1 MKTNLLSISII
12 LFLFN
17 FQCRSQEN
25 ITYKSPLTKMA
36 DVLVNYSLELQPRE
50 KIAIWSTSE
59 ANELNLA
66 LYKEAILAGAY
77 PVIICDIPGWDE
89 IFFKYSNEEQLS
101 YQEDYYL
108 FIINHFDV
116 ILIIGAD
123 ANTKRLSNIN
133 PNNFKLSANAKQKI
147 NERWMERV
155 TNKESR
161 WCYTIFPTEAYAQEA
176 EMGTLEYKEF
186 VYNACKLNQP
196 NPSKSWQEDSKRQ
209 HEFSNWWKG
218 KDKVEL
224 KGPDIEL
231 TMSVKDRFFIVA
243 DGKLNFP
250 DGEVFCSPI
259 ENSANGWV
267 KFSYPAIVNGQEIQD
282 LELWFENGKVV
293 KHKASKGEELFTE
306 ILKTDDGA
314 SILGELGIG
323 TNYNIKRF
331 TKNILYDEKIG
342 GTIHL
347 AIGSGFPDSG
357 GKNES
362 SIHIDMVCDMNN
374 GEIIG
379 DGEIFYKNGKF
390 VIQ

>member
-1 MKTNLLSISII
+1 MNKLFLNLLTFLI
-12 LFLFN
+12 LASSQSF
-17 FQCRSQEN
+17 SQEESS
-25 ITYKSPLTKMA
+25 YLTPIDKMA
-36 DVLVNYSLELQPRE
+36 NVLINYSLELQPHE
-50 KIAIWSTSE
+50 KIAIWTTSE

-77 PVIICDIPGWDE
+77 PVIICDVPGWDE
-89 IFFKYSNEEQLS
+89 IFFKYSNDEQLS

-116 ILIIGAD
+116 ILNVGAD
-123 ANTKRLSNIN
+123 DNTKRLSSIN
-133 PNNFKLSANAKQKI
+133 PNSFKLAANANQKI
-147 NERWMERV
+147 NERWIERE
-155 TNKESR
+155 TNKELR
-161 WCYTIFPTEAYAQEA
+161 WCYTIFPTKAYAQEA
-176 EMGTLEYKEF
+176 EMGTLEFKEF

-196 NPSKSWQEDSKRQ
+196 NPAKSWQEDSKRQ
-209 HEFSNWWKG
+209 NELSNWLKG

-224 KGPDIEL
+224 KGPDIDL
-231 TMSVKDRFFIVA
+231 TMSVKDRIFIVA
-243 DGKLNFP
+243 AGKLNFP
-250 DGEVFCSPI
+250 DGEIYCSPI
-259 ENSANGWV
+259 EKSANGWV
-267 KFSYPAIVNGQEIQD
+267 KFSYPAIVRGQEIQD

-331 TKNILYDEKIG
+331 TKKILYDEKIG

-347 AIGSGFPDSG
+347 AIGNGFPESG

-362 SIHIDMVCDMNN
+362 SIHIDMVCDMNES
-374 GEIIG
+374 EILV
-379 DGEIFYKNGKF
+379 DGELFYKDGKF
-390 VIQ
+390 LK